1 MSRLLEKSATTA
13 RLRVTLLKSTI
24 GRLPA
29 HQACVRGLGLRRI
42 GHSRVLLDTPEI
54 RGMIRRVAYLLALEE
69 VSDAAE

>member
-1 MSRLLEKSATTA
+1 MSETLEKRAPIG
-13 RLRVTLLKSTI
+13 RLRVTLRKSTI

-54 RGMIRRVAYLLALEE
+54 RGMIRQVGYLLTLEE
-69 VSDAAE
+69 LR